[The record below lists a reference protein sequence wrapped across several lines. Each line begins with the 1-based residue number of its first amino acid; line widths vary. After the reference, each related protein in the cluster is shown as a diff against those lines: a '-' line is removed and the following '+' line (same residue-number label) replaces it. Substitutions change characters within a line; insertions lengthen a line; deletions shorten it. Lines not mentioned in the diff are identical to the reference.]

1 MAIKIGGEMLKVY
14 DVIVIGA
21 GHAGCEAA
29 LAAARMGCDTLI
41 LTMKLDNIALMP
53 CNPSIGGPA
62 KGHLAREVDAL
73 GGEMGRNTDKTFI
86 QIRMLNTG
94 KGPAV
99 QALRAQ
105 SDKGMYAREM
115 RKTLEGQEGLTIR
128 EDLVTGIVKGGGNC
142 DRGRDGA
149 SPRFLAGH
157 RNGKGYSPRN
167 DMKDGSWDD
176 TGERGW
182 IEDRGGNG
190 PHPRF
195 LAGHR
200 NDMAEGAQIDPRM
213 IVGSGEWG
221 GDGFR
226 LGGRNDGLAGGGGIR
241 LETKSGEGYVGRT
254 VVLTTGTSLAGKV
267 IMGERAYTGGRAGE
281 PAATEI
287 SRSLQGLGFV
297 LGRHKTGTPPRLDAR
312 SIDFENALIQ
322 PGSPTPLHFSFW
334 GCDDESLRF
343 PAPNPVY
350 PAGPESGWRPQMAC
364 YLVSTNAKTHEVITS
379 NLDRAPMFNGSIEGV
394 GPRYCPSIEDKVVRF
409 AHKDSHGLF
418 LEPEGWETNEVYL
431 QGANTSLPEDVQEA
445 FVKSIAGLERA
456 EILKPGYAIEYD
468 FVLTDQINATM
479 ESKLVPNLFLAGQ
492 VCGTSG
498 YEEAAGQGIVAGI
511 NAALKVKGREP
522 LVLRRDQAYLGVM
535 IDDLVTRDH
544 FEPYRMLTS
553 RAEHRLLLRQ
563 DNADQR
569 LAPIGYEVGL
579 LGTDQYRMVEEKRE
593 RVARELGRLGGT
605 YLPQDGSMD
614 ARLESW
620 GLAPVRKAVTAAEF
634 LRRPEVD
641 YNMALAL
648 GLGDW
653 ELNEECRSQVE
664 IEAKYREYIARQS
677 REVERI
683 RRLEEQPISGD
694 VDYSEVRGLSN
705 EAKDNLSKF
714 LPLTVGQASRV
725 PGVGTSDVSL
735 LLVHLER
742 KRERVKAV

>member
-1 MAIKIGGEMLKVY
+1 MRHRQALDRRGRGTIKIGSEMVKVY

-29 LAAARMGCDTLI
+29 LAAARMGCGTLV
-41 LTMKLDNIALMP
+41 LTMKLDHIALMP

-105 SDKGMYAREM
+105 SDKGLYASEM
-115 RKTLEGQEGLTIR
+115 RKTLERQDGLTIR
-128 EDLVTGIVKGGGNC
+128 EALVTGIRPGGG
-142 DRGRDGA
+142 DDGGLHGSRGVGA
-149 SPRFLAGH
+149 SPRFLPPRRTFSAG
-157 RNGKGYSPRN
+157 PRN
-167 DMKDGSWDD
+167 DMDDG
-176 TGERGW
+176 
-182 IEDRGGNG
+182 RGG
-190 PHPRF
+190 
-195 LAGHR
+195 
-200 NDMAEGAQIDPRM
+200 
-213 IVGSGEWG
+213 V
-221 GDGFR
+221 
-226 LGGRNDGLAGGGGIR
+226 IR
-241 LETKSGEGYVGRT
+241 LQTKSGEDYLGKT
-254 VVLTTGTSLAGKV
+254 VILTTGTSLAGKI

-287 SRSLQGLGFV
+287 SRSLRNLGFE

-312 SIDFENALIQ
+312 SINFEKARLQ

-334 GCDDESLRF
+334 GCGDDGLSF
-343 PAPNPVY
+343 PTPNPVY
-350 PAGPESGWRPQMAC
+350 PRGPESGWRPQMAC
-364 YLVSTNAKTHEVITS
+364 YLVSTNPETHAVITA
-379 NLDRAPMFNGSIEGV
+379 NLDRAPMFNGLIEGV

-445 FVKSIAGLERA
+445 FVRSIAGLERA

-479 ESKLVPNLFLAGQ
+479 ESKLVSNLFLAGQ

-511 NAALKVKGREP
+511 NAALKVKGRAP
-522 LVLRRDQAYLGVM
+522 LILRRDQAYLGVM

-569 LAPIGYEVGL
+569 LAPIGYEAGL
-579 LGTDQYRMVEEKRE
+579 LSAEQYGMVEEKRE

-614 ARLESW
+614 TDLENR
-620 GLAPVRKAVTAAEF
+620 GLAPVRKAVTTLEF

-641 YNMALAL
+641 YDTALAL
-648 GLGDW
+648 GLGDR
-653 ELNEECRSQVE
+653 ELDEECRSQVE
-664 IEAKYREYIARQS
+664 IEAKYRDYIARQS

-683 RRLEEQPISGD
+683 QKLEQRPIPSG
-694 VDYSEVRGLSN
+694 VEYGEVRGLSN
-705 EAKDNLSKF
+705 EARDNLSKF

-725 PGVGTSDVSL
+725 PGVGTSDLSL

-742 KRERVKAV
+742 GRDRERVKQPL

>member
-1 MAIKIGGEMLKVY
+1 MVKVY

-29 LAAARMGCDTLI
+29 LAAARMGCETLV
-41 LTMKLDNIALMP
+41 LTMKLDHIALMP

-105 SDKGMYAREM
+105 SDKGLYASEM
-115 RKTLEGQEGLTIR
+115 RRTLERQDGLTIR
-128 EDLVTGIVKGGGNC
+128 KALVTGIRPGGG
-142 DRGRDGA
+142 DGGLHESRGEGA
-149 SPRFLAGH
+149 SPRFLAE
-157 RNGKGYSPRN
+157 PRN
-167 DMKDGSWDD
+167 DMDDG
-176 TGERGW
+176 
-182 IEDRGGNG
+182 RGG
-190 PHPRF
+190 
-195 LAGHR
+195 
-200 NDMAEGAQIDPRM
+200 
-213 IVGSGEWG
+213 V
-221 GDGFR
+221 
-226 LGGRNDGLAGGGGIR
+226 IR
-241 LETKSGEGYVGRT
+241 LETKAGEGYLGRT
-254 VVLTTGTSLAGKV
+254 VILTTGTSLAGKI

-287 SRSLQGLGFV
+287 SRSLRNLGFE

-312 SIDFENALIQ
+312 SINFEKARIQ

-334 GCDDESLRF
+334 GCKDENLSF
-343 PAPNPVY
+343 PTPNPVY
-350 PAGPESGWRPQMAC
+350 PRGPESGWRPQMAC
-364 YLVSTNAKTHEVITS
+364 YLVSTNPKTHAVITA

-445 FVKSIAGLERA
+445 FVRSIAGLERA

-479 ESKLVPNLFLAGQ
+479 ESKPVPNLFLAGQ

-511 NAALKVKGREP
+511 NAALKVKGRAP
-522 LVLRRDQAYLGVM
+522 LILRRDQAYLGVM

-579 LGTDQYRMVEEKRE
+579 LSAEQYGVVEEKRE
-593 RVARELGRLGGT
+593 RVERELGRLGGT

-614 ARLESW
+614 AHLESR
-620 GLAPVRKAVTAAEF
+620 GLAPVRKAVTTLEF

-641 YNMALAL
+641 YDTALAL
-648 GLGDW
+648 GLGDR
-653 ELNEECRSQVE
+653 ELDEECRSQVE
-664 IEAKYREYIARQS
+664 IEAKYRDYIARQS

-683 RRLEEQPISGD
+683 RKLEQRPIPSG
-694 VDYSEVRGLSN
+694 VDYEGVRGLSN
-705 EAKDNLSKF
+705 EARDNLSKF

-725 PGVGTSDVSL
+725 PGVGTSDLSL

-742 KRERVKAV
+742 GRDKARTI